1 MAITLRSRREIE
13 LLRKAGA
20 VVADVLLKLKEM
32 AEPGITTL
40 DLDNVAS
47 EMVTEAGAEALF
59 KGVHSPLAQNPFPGV
74 ICASVN
80 EEVVHGIP
88 SADSRLEDGDI
99 LSIDFGVRLNGYC
112 ADAAL
117 TVAIGEISQERRRL
131 MDVTQHALDIAIE
144 RSAPSVKWS
153 QVAAEMQRYTESAG
167 FSVVRDFVGH
177 GIGRKMHEDP
187 RVPNFVSSEL
197 LAEDIVLTE
206 GMVLAVEP
214 MINAGS
220 CGVRTLDNGWTVV
233 TRDGKCS
240 AHFEHTIVIV
250 SNGCEVLTARGQ
262 RNAV

>member
-20 VVADVLLKLKEM
+20 VVANVLSKLKDM

-40 DLDNVAS
+40 DLDKVAS
-47 EMVTEAGAEALF
+47 QMVREAGAEALF
-59 KGVHSPLAQNPFPGV
+59 KGVHSPLARNPFPGV
-74 ICASVN
+74 ICTSVN
-80 EEVVHGIP
+80 EQVVHGIP
-88 SADSRLEDGDI
+88 SKDARLADGDI
-99 LSIDFGVRLNGYC
+99 LSLDFGVRLNGYC

-117 TVAIGEISQERRRL
+117 TVAIGEVSPEKRRL

-144 RSAPSVKWS
+144 KSAPSVRWS
-153 QVAAEMQRYTESAG
+153 RVAAEMQRYTESAG

-177 GIGRKMHEDP
+177 GIGTKMHEDP

-197 LAEDIVLTE
+197 LAEDVVLTE
-206 GMVLAVEP
+206 GMVIAVEP

-220 CGVRTLDNGWTVV
+220 RGVRTLDNGWTVV

-250 SNGCEVLTARGQ
+250 KDGCEVLTARE
-262 RNAV
+262 R